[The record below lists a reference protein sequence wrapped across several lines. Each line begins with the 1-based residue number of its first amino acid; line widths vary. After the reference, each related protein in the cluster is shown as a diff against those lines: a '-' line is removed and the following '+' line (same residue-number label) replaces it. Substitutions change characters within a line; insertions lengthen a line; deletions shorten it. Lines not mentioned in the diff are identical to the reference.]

1 MNKSKNNEF
10 CYFKCNLQNME
21 YNFNRYKINYIV
33 SIFRFKKDTTKQNI
47 EKYIRNSDICIKL
60 SSTDYLILFF
70 SVAPESAILPIFALE
85 KKILKYYHISPG
97 ELYNCVLCSRN
108 KTSSLRECIDFC
120 SRKINNSYCFVQ
132 DNIFEKE

>member
-1 MNKSKNNEF
+1 VNKSKNNEF

-60 SSTDYLILFF
+60 SSTDYLIITAFY
-70 SVAPESAILPIFALE
+70 VAEIRQVA
-85 KKILKYYHISPG
+85 
-97 ELYNCVLCSRN
+97 
-108 KTSSLRECIDFC
+108 
-120 SRKINNSYCFVQ
+120 
-132 DNIFEKE
+132 